1 LLIYA
6 KAGDPLNHLSIGFSF
21 KRLNGKK
28 KAKLALTQALEIA
41 PATQTKELTEYDFFE
56 AVSPELPQSAL
67 ARLVAIL

>member
-1 LLIYA
+1 LLIYT

-28 KAKLALTQALEIA
+28 KAKLALTQALERA
-41 PATQTKELTEYDFFE
+41 ATQTKELTESDFFE